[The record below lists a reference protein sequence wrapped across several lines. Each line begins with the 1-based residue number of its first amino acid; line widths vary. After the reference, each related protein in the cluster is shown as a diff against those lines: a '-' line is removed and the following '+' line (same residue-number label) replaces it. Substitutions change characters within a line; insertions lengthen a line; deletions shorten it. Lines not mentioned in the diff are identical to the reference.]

1 MAQQT
6 INAPTVQGGRGLPSN
21 VDTSAEGGDSWST
34 AVAKLNAMFTEL
46 YGQDIGQTPGTVS
59 ASKSV
64 VVDSNSDI
72 KGFRNLGFT
81 GLLSEGT
88 QTGITAWTTRT
99 QGGATA
105 LTKEISRIDTSTAP
119 AAGTVLGDGV
129 ALMSATPPAGGN
141 TGLTVIVWNNTAN
154 PVQLY
159 GAGSDTVNGVAG
171 ATGIAMP
178 PNSVYMCVSTVSG
191 VWAIDGVGAGA
202 AGGLPT
208 NLAVNGLTAHA
219 GGGQGSAT
227 ALPAIFNR
235 VATVASVGDSVLL
248 PASAVGL
255 FVQVS
260 NAAAANAMDIFPA
273 TGDAI
278 DALGANVAIRIN
290 AGTTVQFWCSVAGTW
305 HMSPAPL
312 PASKYTQNTAS
323 GATTAAVGDLT
334 GAAFVT
340 AEYTAVGAANLT
352 TRTATQMFQD
362 SGNIRAGASYM
373 LMILN
378 SSGGTTTLTAGS
390 GVTINGTA
398 TLATNTG
405 RIFNVKFPTATTCTI
420 TNIGGG
426 IAK

>member
-1 MAQQT
+1 
-6 INAPTVQGGRGLPSN
+6 
-21 VDTSAEGGDSWST
+21 
-34 AVAKLNAMFTEL
+34 
-46 YGQDIGQTPGTVS
+46 
-59 ASKSV
+59 
-64 VVDSNSDI
+64 
-72 KGFRNLGFT
+72 
-81 GLLSEGT
+81 
-88 QTGITAWTTRT
+88 
-99 QGGATA
+99 
-105 LTKEISRIDTSTAP
+105 
-119 AAGTVLGDGV
+119 
-129 ALMSATPPAGGN
+129 
-141 TGLTVIVWNNTAN
+141 
-154 PVQLY
+154 
-159 GAGSDTVNGVAG
+159 
-171 ATGIAMP
+171 
-178 PNSVYMCVSTVSG
+178 
-191 VWAIDGVGAGA
+191 
-202 AGGLPT
+202 
-208 NLAVNGLTAHA
+208 
-219 GGGQGSAT
+219 
-227 ALPAIFNR
+227 
-235 VATVASVGDSVLL
+235 
-248 PASAVGL
+248 
-255 FVQVS
+255 
-260 NAAAANAMDIFPA
+260 MDIFPA